1 MMTVT
6 TETSLEKRKKQILQA
21 ASELFSEKGFSGT
34 GLREIAQHAGVSLGN
49 IYNHF
54 KNKEEIFTS
63 IFDPSEIARSLSDS
77 FELISQDF
85 PDNLD
90 QLILSIKKAVDENSA
105 LYTLTFIDLI
115 EFGGVNT
122 DRMLRYFKDFGK
134 SYFRDTLEKKAANGQ
149 IRAID
154 VEFYSRY
161 FMVALISFFA
171 SSRLLPSLKVTEYS
185 DQDIASMLSNVML
198 NGLKR

>member
-1 MMTVT
+1 MTVK

-21 ASELFSEKGFSGT
+21 ASDLFSEKGFSGI
-34 GLREIAQHAGVSLGN
+34 GLREIGQHAGVSLGN

-63 IFDPSEIARSLSDS
+63 IFDPSEIARSLSRS

-85 PDNLD
+85 PNNLD
-90 QLILSIKKAVDENSA
+90 QLILSIKRAVDENSA

-115 EFGGVNT
+115 EFGGINT
-122 DRMLRYFKDFGK
+122 DRMLRYFKDFGE
-134 SYFRDTLEKKAANGQ
+134 SFFRDRLEEKARNGE
-149 IRAID
+149 IRNID

-171 SSRLLPSLKVTEYS
+171 SSRMLPSLHVKEYS
-185 DQDIASMLSNVML
+185 DEEIASMLSNVML
-198 NGLKR
+198 NGLRR